1 MENAT
6 CLLWYFRYLSIF
18 FENNIAGK
26 ILDKIYPKK
35 TNNRT
40 ENSRLHETVLHDTL
54 PFQNKMERCPQILS
68 FTGNVNCIL
77 HLSIFQFL
85 SDLFTFTLGFLNR
98 KMLWEYISTR
108 ITAWSIK

>member
-1 MENAT
+1 MQNAT
-6 CLLWYFRYLSIF
+6 YLLWYFRYLSIF
-18 FENNIAGK
+18 LENNIAGK

-40 ENSRLHETVLHDTL
+40 EDSRLHEAVLHGTL

-68 FTGNVNCIL
+68 FTRNVNCIL

-85 SDLFTFTLGFLNR
+85 SDLFTCTLGFLNR